1 MLRHNEMRFIINKI
15 IYCSFLL
22 FISFSSN
29 ASYQLDT
36 THQQYRYSRDHSAA
50 DSILNRM
57 IDGYSKSLSRTR
69 QPGLQDPSTLN
80 PSRSYYTA
88 PFDSTQSINPRLS
101 AMITFACIV
110 FFVII
115 VFYVRRAIKKDNK
128 AKL

>member
-1 MLRHNEMRFIINKI
+1 MRFIINKI

-29 ASYQLDT
+29 ASYKLDT
-36 THQQYRYSRDHSAA
+36 TLQQYRYSGDHSEA
-50 DSILNRM
+50 DSILNSM
-57 IDGYSKSLSRTR
+57 IDGYYKSLIRTR
-69 QPGLQDPSTLN
+69 QPGLPEPRTLN
-80 PSRSYYTA
+80 PNRSYYTA

-101 AMITFACIV
+101 AMITIASIV